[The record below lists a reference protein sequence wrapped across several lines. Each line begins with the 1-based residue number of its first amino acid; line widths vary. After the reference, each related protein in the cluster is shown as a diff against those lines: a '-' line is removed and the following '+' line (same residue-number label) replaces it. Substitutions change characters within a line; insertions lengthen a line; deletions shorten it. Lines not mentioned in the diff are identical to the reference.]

1 MYRANENANRRRG
14 RPQRR
19 WKEEMRELLM
29 GKGFSNRAVLL
40 LARDRDVYN
49 LRGCYGTQMGYKSE
63 ALLLSHIKRGENIG
77 IISDNVGAFQIH

>member
-1 MYRANENANRRRG
+1 MYVKGSKMIEVCQKMCENGVTVWRKLERKGLYRANEDANRRRG

-49 LRGCYGTQMGYKSE
+49 LGGG
-63 ALLLSHIKRGENIG
+63 
-77 IISDNVGAFQIH
+77 